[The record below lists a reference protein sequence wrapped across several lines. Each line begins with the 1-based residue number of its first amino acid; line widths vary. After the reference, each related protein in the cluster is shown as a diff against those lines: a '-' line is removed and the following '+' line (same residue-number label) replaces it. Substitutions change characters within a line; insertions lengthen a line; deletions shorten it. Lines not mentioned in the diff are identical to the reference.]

1 MLTDAET
8 AETGEDSGDSMPRWV
23 PRAVGLFWL
32 GLAALWVLQRLFESL
47 SGFLVT
53 LLISFFFSFA
63 LEPAVNWLERKGV
76 RRGGGTL
83 LMFLVVVVA
92 VSLLGFIVS
101 SALAEQM
108 RSFVDDAPSL
118 IDDLED
124 WLQRNIDESIE
135 LTQARDQFLN
145 DDGLGEQLTG
155 IANNAFGFGAT
166 IVGLI
171 FDLFTIA
178 LFTFYLTADGPRL
191 RRTICSRLRPERQ
204 RRILGIWDL
213 AIQKTG
219 GYILSRTVL
228 ATISSII
235 TWIAFS
241 IIGVPFPLALAI
253 WVGVVSQF
261 VPVVGV
267 YIAGSLPVILTLLES
282 PPRALWALLFMI
294 GYQQIENY
302 LLAPRVDSKTLKI
315 HPAVSFGS
323 VLAGAAVLGPVG
335 ALLALPAAATAQG
348 LISATGERYDIEEG
362 PLTRLGPPTAKPT
375 PSVVAATLPVH
386 DFNHDGTSDFND
398 TAPQGET
405 VVEDDSSS
413 PVPNDDEASS

>member
-1 MLTDAET
+1 MTDEQASQPPT
-8 AETGEDSGDSMPRWV
+8 PASAQMPGWV

-32 GLAALWVLQRLFESL
+32 GLIAIWVLQKLFESL

-53 LLISFFFSFA
+53 LLISLFFSFA
-63 LEPAVNWLERKGV
+63 LEPAVNWLERKGF
-76 RRGGGTL
+76 RRGLGTL
-83 LMFLVVVVA
+83 IMFTVA
-92 VSLLGFIVS
+92 VLAVAALSFVVG
-101 SALAEQM
+101 SALAEQTQ
-108 RSFVDDAPSL
+108 SFVDDAPAL

-124 WLQRNIDESIE
+124 WLRSNIDESIE
-135 LTQARDQFLN
+135 LDQARDQFLN
-145 DDGLGEQLTG
+145 DDGLGQQLTG
-155 IANNAFGFGAT
+155 FADNAVGFGAT
-166 IVGLI
+166 VVGLI

-204 RRILGIWDL
+204 RRVLGIWDL

-228 ATISSII
+228 ASISSLV

-241 IIGVPFPLALAI
+241 IIDVPFPLALAI
-253 WVGVVSQF
+253 WVGIVSQF

-267 YIAGSLPVILTLLES
+267 YIAGALPVILTLLES
-282 PPRALWALLFMI
+282 PPLALWALLFML
-294 GYQQIENY
+294 GYQQVENY
-302 LLAPRVDSKTLKI
+302 LLAPRIDSRTLKI

-348 LISATGERYDIEEG
+348 IISASGERYAIEEG
-362 PLTRLGPPTAKPT
+362 PLTRLGPMPNTDAVTETRPNV
-375 PSVVAATLPVH
+375 SAATLPVH
-386 DFNHDGTSDFND
+386 DFNMDGSDDLYDPMNVSMP
-398 TAPQGET
+398 AE
-405 VVEDDSSS
+405 E
-413 PVPNDDEASS
+413 E